1 MPKRIVPPA
10 SELRW
15 GLLVKSW
22 ATGRNYLEPGQPP
35 IPMPHSFGEFE
46 ELCNTKLD
54 LGLQLDGFKAIVF
67 IQPSMACI
75 TIRLPPKEIVETNE
89 LDFKHAE
96 RTYELPDFYNQ
107 VFGRRPNIGD
117 TEEDKL
123 RFHALRIGD
132 YTISMCA

>member
-1 MPKRIVPPA
+1 MPKRIVPPS

-22 ATGRNYLEPGQPP
+22 ATGKNYLTPGDPP
-35 IPMPHSFGEFE
+35 IPMPHSFSEFE
-46 ELCNTKLD
+46 ELCNTKLN
-54 LGLQLDGFKAIVF
+54 LGLQLEGFKAIVF

-75 TIRLPPKEIVETNE
+75 TIRLPPKEIVEANE
-89 LDFKHAE
+89 HGFMEAG
-96 RTYELPDFYNQ
+96 TYELPDFYNQ
-107 VFGRRPNIGD
+107 VYGRLPNIGD
-117 TEEDKL
+117 TLEEKL